1 MLVGEMTAPFA
12 GSSVPSERIRWYR
25 SSPKALMAAAA
36 FFAADGDAE
45 ARGASDFATST
56 AVGRGV
62 GSGNEARFAG
72 T

>member
-1 MLVGEMTAPFA
+1 
-12 GSSVPSERIRWYR
+12 
-25 SSPKALMAAAA
+25 MAVAA
-36 FFAADGDAE
+36 FFAADGGAE

-56 AVGRGV
+56 AAGRGV